1 MMQAG
6 SNLILSGISD
16 TTVTSWVS
24 RLWAKLCECYNAVR
38 DTDHICSQALNLV
51 CLKDNKQAKKKVKFI
66 NLFNMVR
73 IPPQGKRSD
82 TFTTRTHLL

>member
-1 MMQAG
+1 MLTQHMMQAG

-24 RLWAKLCECYNAVR
+24 RLWAKLCECYNAAR

-51 CLKDNKQAKKKVKFI
+51 CLKDNKQDKKESEVHQF
-66 NLFNMVR
+66 V
-73 IPPQGKRSD
+73 QYGKDSSPRE
-82 TFTTRTHLL
+82 TK